1 MQDTINKSLKTLSVS
16 EFLEVIAISD
26 KIMKNAKG
34 TKKKEHWKTVKD
46 EKQQEGVTVLKVT
59 AMNTNS

>member
-26 KIMKNAKG
+26 KIMKNAKE